1 MAIIDPEGLFSGE
14 RLASCSDLAQLYW
27 PRFFLASNSCARI
40 ELSYKSL
47 ISRVFGNFQ
56 SPPKSEALWKI
67 FREYDDNYLAI
78 LYQSESGT
86 WWCQFIT
93 SEKYLPKYKKT
104 RDSMS
109 PAPPIELI
117 DLHRI
122 GYLEWK
128 KSKSFQNQSF
138 QKFSSDG
145 ESFGREG
152 IGIGVG
158 IGIGEGIGETQNTS
172 SKLKKEKPAPDPRHT
187 PFKKLLAEY
196 WKYKNPANP
205 EMPWDKPEAGQ
216 LGNLLKASPN
226 LTEEQFRSLLRNRA
240 KSEVAHGDRV
250 HTWLANIT
258 KFSEP
263 LNQYGKPKNGNGG
276 NYAAVPTGKT
286 DHDMAI
292 CEELIAEDK
301 YRDRTV
307 QDGRLQAG
315 EAEQDGR
322 ATLLFDP
329 RASGHASLPSGDGD
343 FSGKRAAG
351 GGDGVP
357 LTW

>member
-1 MAIIDPEGLFSGE
+1 MDAAIARKVPDNMAIIDPEGLFSGE

-56 SPPKSEALWKI
+56 SPPKSDDLWKI

-109 PAPPIELI
+109 PAPPIELL
-117 DLHRI
+117 DLHRD

-138 QKFSSDG
+138 QKFPNDD

-158 IGIGEGIGETQNTS
+158 VGVGEGVGVIQKNPP
-172 SKLKKEKPAPDPRHT
+172 KVKKEKAAPDPRHT
-187 PFKKLLAEY
+187 PFRELLGRY
-196 WKYKNPANP
+196 WKYVNPKNP

-216 LGNLLKASPN
+216 LGNLLRASPN
-226 LTEEQFRSLLRNRA
+226 LTADQFHTLLSNRA
-240 KSEVAHGDRV
+240 KSDVAHGERV
-250 HTWLANIT
+250 HIWLANIT
-258 KFSEP
+258 KFSVP
-263 LNQYGKPKNGNGG
+263 LNEYGKPKNGNGG
-276 NYAAVPTGKT
+276 N
-286 DHDMAI
+286 H
-292 CEELIAEDK
+292 
-301 YRDRTV
+301 
-307 QDGRLQAG
+307 
-315 EAEQDGR
+315 
-322 ATLLFDP
+322 ATLLDGKGGHNLVLYNEFD
-329 RASGHASLPSGDGD
+329 REEEYSGCTIENGY
-343 FSGKRAAG
+343 
-351 GGDGVP
+351 VP
-357 LTW
+357 GN

>member
-40 ELSYKSL
+40 ELSYKSI

-56 SPPKSEALWKI
+56 SPPKSEDLWKI

-109 PAPPIELI
+109 PAPPLELV
-117 DLHRI
+117 DLHHT

-138 QKFSSDG
+138 QKFSNDD

-152 IGIGVG
+152 IGVGVG
-158 IGIGEGIGETQNTS
+158 VGIGEGIGIIEKHS
-172 SKLKKEKPAPDPRHT
+172 PALVISKIVDREKEVVERA
-187 PFKKLLAEY
+187 FAFYCESFQ
-196 WKYKNPANP
+196 KNP
-205 EMPWDKPEAGQ
+205 KQ
-216 LGNLLKASPN
+216 YQ
-226 LTEEQFRSLLRNRA
+226 LTEERRKKAGLRYRERLKANEGDLDAVERDFA
-240 KSEVAHGDRV
+240 KCIEN
-250 HTWLANIT
+250 LAASDYHVNNGYIDWT
-258 KFSEP
+258 AQIFKSQDEFERR
-263 LNQYGKPKNGNGG
+263 LNWKPNNNGG
-276 NYAAVPTGKT
+276 THATIPNGTGNQIVGVLQNSLGRT
-286 DHDMAI
+286 ECQDASW
-292 CEELIAEDK
+292 ED
-301 YRDRTV
+301 
-307 QDGRLQAG
+307 GN
-315 EAEQDGR
+315 
-322 ATLLFDP
+322 
-329 RASGHASLPSGDGD
+329 LPS
-343 FSGKRAAG
+343 SIEAG
-351 GGDGVP
+351 RSDAGTVYAGSDQLRLESVSSSDEKP
-357 LTW
+357 FEF